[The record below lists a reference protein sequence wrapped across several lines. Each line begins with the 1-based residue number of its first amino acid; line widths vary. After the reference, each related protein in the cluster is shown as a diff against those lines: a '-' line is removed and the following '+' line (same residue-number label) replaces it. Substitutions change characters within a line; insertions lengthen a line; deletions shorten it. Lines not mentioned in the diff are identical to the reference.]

1 MRTLAELICAA
12 AGRLCRQLWLLAG
25 VILLCTVLPV
35 LAGRGAQQRLSQGV
49 SFSGITLAVTAPEG
63 DGTPQ
68 LLERYLG
75 QLTDIR
81 QYCTFEAMAYQDAL
95 SALESGGVTAV
106 LVLPEDF
113 VQGVQNGENPA
124 VRLIVDGNHP
134 LESMLTL
141 WVGESASQLLAA
153 VQSGIYAVL
162 EQYDRHP
169 VQGLRRED
177 VVTQINLDYIH
188 WTVNRQT
195 LFLERKLTPTGVL
208 PVGLH
213 YTLSLFWFLVLS
225 AAPLPVWNFQG
236 TWPLGLRRLR
246 YAGRSPAYGFFAGYG
261 VCLLAGTAL
270 SLPALVGFLHL
281 PLFPAVGAALAGG
294 LFFAAFASFCG
305 TASATAAGCGCLSFF
320 LSAAS
325 LLASGGI
332 IPPVL
337 LPEAVRRLG
346 ELSPIAWLR
355 TMAAYGLGHDCPPGV
370 IGAWAVSAA
379 LLTAIACRLY
389 CQRMKAAV
397 EP

>member
-1 MRTLAELICAA
+1 MRSGRTPLPAALA
-12 AGRLCRQLWLLAG
+12 AGRGNPALHGLAG
-25 VILLCTVLPV
+25 
-35 LAGRGAQQRLSQGV
+35 AGRQRRPAAAVPGG

-188 WTVNRQT
+188 WTVNR
-195 LFLERKLTPTGVL
+195 
-208 PVGLH
+208 
-213 YTLSLFWFLVLS
+213 
-225 AAPLPVWNFQG
+225 
-236 TWPLGLRRLR
+236 RR
-246 YAGRSPAYGFFAGYG
+246 S
-261 VCLLAGTAL
+261 
-270 SLPALVGFLHL
+270 
-281 PLFPAVGAALAGG
+281 
-294 LFFAAFASFCG
+294 
-305 TASATAAGCGCLSFF
+305 F
-320 LSAAS
+320 LSGS
-325 LLASGGI
+325 
-332 IPPVL
+332 
-337 LPEAVRRLG
+337 
-346 ELSPIAWLR
+346 
-355 TMAAYGLGHDCPPGV
+355 
-370 IGAWAVSAA
+370 
-379 LLTAIACRLY
+379 
-389 CQRMKAAV
+389 
-397 EP
+397 